1 MDCQEFLIPKERQS
15 ERESTRE
22 TAVHEFV
29 QRAAGLMNSYN
40 KAATAELPD
49 DVKKIVNAY
58 HRGMMA
64 NLLIAKEE
72 FIK

>member
-1 MDCQEFLIPKERQS
+1 MTHDEIQAI
-15 ERESTRE
+15 REG
-22 TAVHEFV
+22 AVHEFV

-49 DVKKIVNAY
+49 DVKRIVNAY
-58 HRGMMA
+58 HRGIMA
-64 NLLIAKEE
+64 NLLIAKEG